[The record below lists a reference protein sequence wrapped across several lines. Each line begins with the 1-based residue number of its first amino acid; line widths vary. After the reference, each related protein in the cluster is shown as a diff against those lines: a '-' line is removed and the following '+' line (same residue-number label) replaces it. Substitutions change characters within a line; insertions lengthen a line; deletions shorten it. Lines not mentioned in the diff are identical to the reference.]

1 MQTLVTSA
9 HSDGL
14 SCHIVTI
21 ESGFLK
27 GFSGVQMLGCASDIC
42 RDGKERARAALEVLG
57 LELPQKKLMINMAPA
72 DLPKNGNQF
81 DLPLAVSLAILI
93 TDTAPFHDPSRW
105 LFAAELGLD
114 GRLRPIKNIVS
125 FAIAAVKAGLSGIV
139 VAKENAAALE
149 SLAGL
154 AVENF
159 SRFGRLSF
167 QHLDEV
173 LSWLFRNADPQP
185 GGVQY
190 ELPAADSVSNHIRDF
205 SDMLL
210 TPELERLAVC
220 VAAGHH
226 SLLLQGSPG
235 TGKSMFASRIPS
247 LLPVMTPKEHLEALQ
262 IHSILSERMPRSF
275 LEGTPPYRAPHHGA
289 SANALL
295 GNHEHP
301 GELSLA
307 HGGVLFLDEVT
318 EFRRDL
324 LEALREPLESGI
336 VRLARTAHRVNWDC
350 RVTLLAACNPCPCG
364 FAGSSRR
371 TCMCSQKKMQQYRQ
385 RLSGPI
391 LERID
396 LHMWMPE
403 PSHAWEALVGAEQN
417 VQSDM
422 KQLRERVKKARQFAK
437 ERCDRFGIH
446 ANRDIP
452 SQHIVASSGHDTST
466 LTSLLAATLP
476 KSASHRVVLKIMRV
490 ARTLADMDGCDVVE
504 KEHLKEAVNWQHDA
518 ILQRLGWRL
527 PERERLQQELKG
539 LTRSPDKTTGH
550 LDQQTPHWSYQ

>member
-14 SCHIVTI
+14 SCHLVTI

-42 RDGKERARAALEVLG
+42 RDGKERARSALELLG

-114 GRLRPIKNIVS
+114 GRLRPVKNIVS

-139 VAKENAAALE
+139 VARENAAALE
-149 SLAGL
+149 SLVDL
-154 AVENF
+154 AAENF
-159 SRFGRLSF
+159 ASFSRLSF
-167 QHLDEV
+167 HRLEDV
-173 LSWLFRNADPQP
+173 LAWLFKNADPQP
-185 GGVQY
+185 HEIIYDPPESIDHGS
-190 ELPAADSVSNHIRDF
+190 PDF

-210 TPELERLAVC
+210 TPELKRLAVC

-235 TGKSMFASRIPS
+235 TGKSMFASRLPS
-247 LLPVMTPKEHLEALQ
+247 LLPKMTPKEHLEALQ
-262 IHSILSERMPRSF
+262 IHSILSERLSPAF

-289 SANALL
+289 SANAVL

-307 HGGVLFLDEVT
+307 HGGILFLDEVT

-336 VRLARTAHRVNWDC
+336 VRLARTTHRVNWDC
-350 RVTLLAACNPCPCG
+350 RVVLLAACNPCPCG
-364 FAGSSRR
+364 FSGSSRR
-371 TCMCSQKKMQQYRQ
+371 TCSCSQKKVLQYRQ

-396 LHMWMPE
+396 LHVWMPE
-403 PSHAWEALVGAEQN
+403 PSNAWESLLGTEQR
-417 VQSDM
+417 QESDM
-422 KQLRERVKKARQFAK
+422 KELRELVRSARLFAA
-437 ERCDRFGIH
+437 ERHEKLGIH
-446 ANRDIP
+446 ANRDIS
-452 SQHIVASSGHDTST
+452 SQHIATSCNLSGSK
-466 LTSLLAATLP
+466 LTSLLAATVP
-476 KSASHRVVLKIMRV
+476 KSASNRVVLKMMRV
-490 ARTLADMDGCDVVE
+490 ARTLADIDANDTVE
-504 KEHLKEAVNWQHDA
+504 KEHMKEAVSWQQDA
-518 ILQRLGWRL
+518 ILRRLGWRL
-527 PERERLQQELKG
+527 PEHDQLRRQIKESRTLPLDMKK
-539 LTRSPDKTTGH
+539 DH
-550 LDQQTPHWSYQ
+550 LDPQTPHWSYQ